1 MANAF
6 KGIVEYKGLTFVNG
20 QLDMTASAEVLN
32 TTTTAPTT
40 IGAAIISKNVPD
52 FGTAKVA
59 DEEKLGI
66 NELMTLD
73 CMEMVDEDVHQI

>member
-1 MANAF
+1 MANNQE
-6 KGIVEYKGLTFVNG
+6 ITEYNGLIFVNG

-32 TTTTAPTT
+32 TKTTAPTT
-40 IGAAIISKNVPD
+40 IGVAIVSKNVPD

-73 CMEMVDEDVHQI
+73 CMEMVNEDVHQI